1 MPELSVVLIS
11 KNQAWNVSRLIESV
25 MQRTASVSSREIV
38 LVDSASTDET
48 VAHASHY
55 PINILKLRAD
65 QHLSPAAGRYI
76 GYKHT
81 TGEFVLFLD
90 GDMELCPHWFDQA
103 LLVLRAQSGAAVIT
117 GITVDRSPTEDHAAL
132 SPREELPPPIVTE
145 APYVAGAALY
155 RRQTLEQVGCF
166 NPYLYS
172 DEEPELC
179 IRIRQAGFRI
189 VHLNRPIAYHYSTP
203 SEALSTL
210 VNRWRRNLYLGAGQ
224 SLRYHFGKETFWPYL
239 WERGYGCIPGLALL
253 GGILSFLW
261 SVQCQQWQWFMLW
274 LSLFVIVVMVDGYR
288 RQSLS
293 LTLSSL
299 LKRLLI
305 VDGTVRGLFLKP
317 LDPNQYPEKLEV
329 IKHVP

>member
-11 KNQAWNVSRLIESV
+11 KNQAWNICRLIESV
-25 MQRTASVSSREIV
+25 MQNTTAVSSCEIV

-48 VAHASHY
+48 TVQASIY
-55 PINILKLRAD
+55 PITILKLRAD
-65 QHLSPAAGRYI
+65 QHLSPAAGRYV

-81 TGEFVLFLD
+81 TGDLVLFLD
-90 GDMELCPHWFDQA
+90 GDMELCPRWFERA
-103 LLVLRAQSGAAVIT
+103 LQVLHTRPEVAVIT
-117 GITVDRSPTEDHAAL
+117 GITVDVSPTESHSPPLPHDNAA
-132 SPREELPPPIVTE
+132 SPMLTE

-179 IRIRQAGFRI
+179 IRIRQAGYCI
-189 VHLNRPIAYHYSTP
+189 VQLNCPIAFHYSTP

-224 SLRYHFGKETFWPYL
+224 SLRYHLGKETFWLYL

-253 GGILSFLW
+253 AGLFSFFW
-261 SVQCQQWQWFMLW
+261 SVQSQQWQWFFGW
-274 LSLFVIVVMVDGYR
+274 LSLLVIVIAIDSYR
-288 RQSLS
+288 KKSLS
-293 LTLSSL
+293 LTCSSL

-317 LDPNQYPEKLEV
+317 VDPNLYLENLDV
-329 IKHVP
+329 IKQTH